1 MRRGNRHTG
10 CRYQSLHFESEAY
23 TYLLHQQSIV
33 NLQSMLRCHLTHALE
48 VVICLVQNAVL
59 EILQK
64 KKQCVDGLEIMCAA
78 IADTTTLKTHLES
91 VVKTS
96 LLKLIKKAKATKKAN
111 LFIHI

>member
-64 KKQCVDGLEIMCAA
+64 KKQCVDGVMIMCAA
-78 IADTTTLKTHLES
+78 IADM
-91 VVKTS
+91 
-96 LLKLIKKAKATKKAN
+96 
-111 LFIHI
+111 

>member
-1 MRRGNRHTG
+1 
-10 CRYQSLHFESEAY
+10 SEAY

-64 KKQCVDGLEIMCAA
+64 KKQCVDGLMIMCAA

-91 VVKTS
+91 VVKTILS
-96 LLKLIKKAKATKKAN
+96 KLIKNAKATKKAN

>member
-1 MRRGNRHTG
+1 
-10 CRYQSLHFESEAY
+10 
-23 TYLLHQQSIV
+23 
-33 NLQSMLRCHLTHALE
+33 MLRCHLTHALE
-48 VVICLVQNAVL
+48 VVIYLVQNAVL

-64 KKQCVDGLEIMCAA
+64 KKQCVDGLVIMCAA

-96 LLKLIKKAKATKKAN
+96 LSKLIKIAKATEKAN

>member
-1 MRRGNRHTG
+1 MSRHTG

-64 KKQCVDGLEIMCAA
+64 KKRVDGLEIMCAA